1 MYRFIISVISVM
13 FDQVLKKK
21 KDIIAYLKS
30 LWIPTN
36 KIHNEELMMLAFVH
50 KSYAADFK
58 DIFTHNERLEFVGDG
73 ILGAIINKLLFINHQ
88 QMAESDLTLYKI
100 ALVREEILAEIAKD
114 IKLNDIVFIS
124 KGEEK
129 MQGRQKD
136 SILSD
141 ALEALIG
148 YLYIDLGVNITE
160 QFIEK
165 NIYTKLER
173 IEKNPVKSYKTMIQE
188 IVQKEHKVVP
198 EYKDIEEKK
207 DDKGNIIEYKSEI
220 YIVGKKV
227 SEWFGSNKKKAQEE
241 AAKKCYEIVNKE
253 IH

>member
-1 MYRFIISVISVM
+1 M

-21 KDIIAYLKS
+21 KDIISYVKS
-30 LWIPTN
+30 LWIPTDA
-36 KIHNEELMMLAFVH
+36 IQNEELLLLAFVH
-50 KSYAADFK
+50 KSYAADYK
-58 DIFTHNERLEFVGDG
+58 DVFTHNERLEFVGDG
-73 ILGAIINKLLFINHQ
+73 ILGAVINKLLFVNHQ
-88 QMAESDLTLYKI
+88 KMAESDLTLYKI

-114 IKLNDIVFIS
+114 IKLNEMIFIS
-124 KGEEK
+124 KWEEK

-148 YLYIDLGVNITE
+148 YFYIDLGIDITE
-160 QFIEK
+160 QFIK
-165 NIYTKLER
+165 QHMYSKLEE

-198 EYKDIEEKK
+198 EYKDIEHMVDE
-207 DDKGNIIEYKSEI
+207 KGNVTEYKSEI
-220 YIVGKKV
+220 YIIGKKI

-241 AAKKCYEIVNKE
+241 AAKKCYEI
-253 IH
+253 ILHPGAIL

>member
-1 MYRFIISVISVM
+1 M

-21 KDIIAYLKS
+21 KEIIAYMAS
-30 LWIPTN
+30 LWIPT
-36 KIHNEELMMLAFVH
+36 KSIHNEDLLMLAFVH
-50 KSYAADFK
+50 KSYAADYK
-58 DIFTHNERLEFVGDG
+58 DVFTHNERLEFVGDG
-73 ILGAIINKLLFINHQ
+73 ILGAIINKLLFVNHQ

-114 IKLNDIVFIS
+114 IKLNEIVFIS
-124 KGEEK
+124 KLEEK

-148 YLYIDLGVNITE
+148 YLYIDLGIDVTE
-160 QFIEK
+160 QFIK
-165 NIYTKLER
+165 KYVYSKLEK

-198 EYKDIEEKK
+198 EYKDIEHQVDEKW
-207 DDKGNIIEYKSEI
+207 NVTEYKSEI
-220 YIVGKKV
+220 YIVGKKT

-241 AAKKCYEIVNKE
+241 AAKKCYEALSQPGAIDM
-253 IH
+253 

>member
-1 MYRFIISVISVM
+1 M

-21 KDIIAYLKS
+21 KDIIAYLKA
-30 LWIPTN
+30 LWIPTK
-36 KIHNEELMMLAFVH
+36 KIQNEELMMLAFVH
-50 KSYAADFK
+50 KSYAADYK
-58 DIFTHNERLEFVGDG
+58 DVFTHNERLEFLGDG
-73 ILGAIINKLLFINHQ
+73 ILGAIINKLLFVNHPE
-88 QMAESDLTLYKI
+88 MTESDLTLYKI

-114 IKLNDIVFIS
+114 IKLNEIVFIS

-141 ALEALIG
+141 TLEALIW
-148 YLYIDLGVNITE
+148 YLYIDLGIDTTE

-165 NIYTKLER
+165 YIYTKLER
-173 IEKNPVKSYKTMIQE
+173 IKKGPVKSYKTMIQE

-207 DDKGNIIEYKSEI
+207 DDKGNVTEYRSEI
-220 YIVGKKV
+220 YVVGKKV

-241 AAKKCYEIVNKE
+241 AAKKCCELLQK
-253 IH
+253 